1 RCGGARGGELATAN
15 TASSTSTLR
24 CDANPPGWVTVSPE
38 PSSSAQ
44 PASAAVIPGA
54 STREASS
61 GPTASHATGMS
72 SRPVLYWA
80 TATAV
85 MASES
90 TSGTSRSAGTPDGG
104 AGPGTPSA
112 TPLPERTTD
121 RQACRPP
128 PPGRRGG
135 DTTPRP
141 PPPRHH
147 RPGPGQRCR
156 RTTPAGRGNP
166 ETGGRP

>member
-1 RCGGARGGELATAN
+1 
-15 TASSTSTLR
+15 
-24 CDANPPGWVTVSPE
+24 
-38 PSSSAQ
+38 
-44 PASAAVIPGA
+44 
-54 STREASS
+54 
-61 GPTASHATGMS
+61 
-72 SRPVLYWA
+72 YWA

-90 TSGTSRSAGTPDGG
+90 TSANSRSAGTPDGW
-104 AGPGTPSA
+104 AGPGTSSA

-121 RQACRPP
+121 RQACRHHL
-128 PPGRRGG
+128 PGRRGG

-166 ETGGRP
+166 ETCAQPGYAGHG